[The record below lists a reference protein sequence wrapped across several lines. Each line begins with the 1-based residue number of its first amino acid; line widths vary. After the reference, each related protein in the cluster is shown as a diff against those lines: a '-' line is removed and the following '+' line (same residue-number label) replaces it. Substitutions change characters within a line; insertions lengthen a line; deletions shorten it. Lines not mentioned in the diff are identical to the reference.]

1 MTVFGP
7 GVLKIGE
14 TATAVDASCLV
25 NGLKIEATADFGD
38 PTWKLCGTQK
48 AGSRKFTW
56 EMTGNL
62 DIDPEDPDGL
72 FMLTQTAY
80 GTDVPFVFTPNN
92 TAAVTATGVVTLVP
106 MTFGA
111 DEYGE
116 DLTSD
121 IAWPLVGEPLYSPTA
136 PVVEDVGVEAAEIG
150 DAVPAP
156 RRRKTMA
163 DTSP

>member
-7 GVLKIGE
+7 GKLTIGE
-14 TATAVDASCLV
+14 TATAIDASCLV

-38 PTWKLCGTQK
+38 PTWKLCGTQRP
-48 AGSRKFTW
+48 GSRKFTW

-80 GTDVPFVFTPNN
+80 GTDVKFVFTPNDV
-92 TAAVTATGVVTLVP
+92 AAVTATGTVTLVP

-111 DEYGE
+111 DAYGD

-121 IAWPLVGEPLYSPTA
+121 IAWPLVGEPTYSPTA
-136 PVVEDVGVEAAEIG
+136 PVADAESREIG
-150 DAVPAP
+150 DAAPAP